1 LRSAQ
6 AQRRRI
12 KIIITCLAIVVAIY
26 VGTAVLG
33 AATAMEIP
41 RLPLNG
47 SPASVGLAFQ
57 DVAFE
62 SRIDDVPLSGW
73 FIPSSGDAV
82 LVMINGGFQNRVD
95 PVVDTLALA
104 HDLAQKGYNIL
115 LFDLRG
121 RGDSGGKAYSLS
133 NENKDIGGAI
143 DYLEGRDTR
152 PITSALSGFV
162 PVLPMRVSLP
172 VKIRSAVWCLM
183 LVFRAFRI
191 WSITRLPTMVFRGC

>member
-1 LRSAQ
+1 MRLAQ

-62 SRIDDVPLSGW
+62 SRIDDVPLERMVYPVIGRR
-73 FIPSSGDAV
+73 SSSYD
-82 LVMINGGFQNRVD
+82 
-95 PVVDTLALA
+95 
-104 HDLAQKGYNIL
+104 
-115 LFDLRG
+115 
-121 RGDSGGKAYSLS
+121 
-133 NENKDIGGAI
+133 
-143 DYLEGRDTR
+143 
-152 PITSALSGFV
+152 
-162 PVLPMRVSLP
+162 
-172 VKIRSAVWCLM
+172 
-183 LVFRAFRI
+183 
-191 WSITRLPTMVFRGC
+191 

>member
-1 LRSAQ
+1 MRLSQ
-6 AQRRRI
+6 ARRRRI
-12 KIIITCLAIVVAIY
+12 KIIITCLAIVMAIY

-104 HDLAQKGYNIL
+104 HDLAQ
-115 LFDLRG
+115 
-121 RGDSGGKAYSLS
+121 
-133 NENKDIGGAI
+133 
-143 DYLEGRDTR
+143 
-152 PITSALSGFV
+152 
-162 PVLPMRVSLP
+162 
-172 VKIRSAVWCLM
+172 
-183 LVFRAFRI
+183 
-191 WSITRLPTMVFRGC
+191 